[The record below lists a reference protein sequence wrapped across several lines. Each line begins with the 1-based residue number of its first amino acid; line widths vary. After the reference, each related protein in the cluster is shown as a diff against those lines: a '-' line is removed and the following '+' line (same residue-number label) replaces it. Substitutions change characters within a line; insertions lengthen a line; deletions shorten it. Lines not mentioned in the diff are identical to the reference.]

1 MEDLRSLMACID
13 DISSK
18 IPDGLYLEMA
28 NKMKRVHD
36 HMNGNKPF
44 HEDTFYY
51 SDDDSELESDDDTDG
66 DYEAPWI
73 LTAQDQRLRV
83 EEERMRDIRKLK
95 DEIVGLVKQM
105 HTEYKNL
112 FKFDKVATST
122 YGGIKRMTV
131 RHKSEAIKFWCEVQ
145 FDFGEVLPNV
155 KLPEWDTVNEAIF
168 VGCVSSVGATEDGG
182 WTWKNLMEW
191 GLRMIVMEIGTE
203 DEIERAKRGLMFYD
217 ELSLKTLQK
226 LPAFEKKIYDDYKEE
241 CHRKWNSNV
250 EDAEKKVRESEKKMD
265 TLEKACIEREYI
277 LGDYNVER
285 EWRDYWS
292 LEDLVFATG
301 RTIL

>member
-28 NKMKRVHD
+28 DKMKRVHD

-51 SDDDSELESDDDTDG
+51 SDDDSELESEEDDDS

-105 HTEYKNL
+105 HAEYKNL
-112 FKFDKVATST
+112 VKFDKVTTST
-122 YGGIKRMTV
+122 YSGIKRMTV
-131 RHKSEAIKFWCEVQ
+131 RHKSEAIKAWCERMASMAGQ
-145 FDFGEVLPNV
+145 HRL
-155 KLPEWDTVNEAIF
+155 
-168 VGCVSSVGATEDGG
+168 VGCVSSIAATEDGG

-191 GLRMIVMEIGTE
+191 GLRTIVMEIGTD
-203 DEIERAKRGLMFYD
+203 DEIDNAKTNKFFFD

-265 TLEKACIEREYI
+265 TLESACIEREYL
-277 LGDYNVER
+277 LGDDNVDR

-292 LEDLVFATG
+292 LDRKVFTTG

>member
-36 HMNGNKPF
+36 HMSGNKPF

-51 SDDDSELESDDDTDG
+51 SDDDSELESEDDDDASDS
-66 DYEAPWI
+66 DYQ
-73 LTAQDQRLRV
+73 AQAQRLRV
-83 EEERMRDIRKLK
+83 EVERLRDIRKLK
-95 DEIVGLVKQM
+95 NEIIGLVKQM
-105 HTEYKNL
+105 HAEYKNL
-112 FKFDKVATST
+112 VKFDKMATST

-131 RHKSEAIKFWCEVQ
+131 RHKSEAIKAWCEVQ

-155 KLPEWDTVNEAIF
+155 KLPKWDTVNEAIF

-241 CHRKWNSNV
+241 CHGKWNSNV

>member
-1 MEDLRSLMACID
+1 
-13 DISSK
+13 
-18 IPDGLYLEMA
+18 
-28 NKMKRVHD
+28 
-36 HMNGNKPF
+36 
-44 HEDTFYY
+44 
-51 SDDDSELESDDDTDG
+51 
-66 DYEAPWI
+66 
-73 LTAQDQRLRV
+73 
-83 EEERMRDIRKLK
+83 MRDIRKLK
-95 DEIVGLVKQM
+95 CEIVGLVKQM
-105 HTEYKNL
+105 HAEYKNL
-112 FKFDKVATST
+112 VKFDKVTTST
-122 YGGIKRMTV
+122 YSGIKRMTV
-131 RHKSEAIKFWCEVQ
+131 RHKSEAIKAWCERMASMAGQ
-145 FDFGEVLPNV
+145 HRL
-155 KLPEWDTVNEAIF
+155 
-168 VGCVSSVGATEDGG
+168 VGCVSSIAATEDGG

-191 GLRMIVMEIGTE
+191 GLRTIVMEIGTD
-203 DEIERAKRGLMFYD
+203 DEIDNAKTNKFFFD

>member
-1 MEDLRSLMACID
+1 MEDLQSLMACID
-13 DISSK
+13 AISSK

-28 NKMKRVHD
+28 DKMKRVHD

-51 SDDDSELESDDDTDG
+51 SDDDSELGSEDDASDS
-66 DYEAPWI
+66 DYEIAPE
-73 LTAQDQRLRV
+73 AQRLRE

-95 DEIVGLVKQM
+95 CEIVGLVKQM
-105 HTEYKNL
+105 HAEYKNL
-112 FKFDKVATST
+112 VKFDKVTTST
-122 YGGIKRMTV
+122 YSGIKRMTV
-131 RHKSEAIKFWCEVQ
+131 RHKSEAIKAWCERMASMAGQ
-145 FDFGEVLPNV
+145 HRL
-155 KLPEWDTVNEAIF
+155 
-168 VGCVSSVGATEDGG
+168 VGCVSSIAATEDGG

-191 GLRMIVMEIGTE
+191 GLRTIVMEIGTE

-226 LPAFEKKIYDDYKEE
+226 LHAFEKKIYDDYKEE
-241 CHRKWNSNV
+241 CHMKWNSKV

-265 TLEKACIEREYI
+265 TLERACIEREYV
-277 LGDYNVER
+277 LGDNNVER
-285 EWRDYWS
+285 EWRDFWS
-292 LEDLVFATG
+292 IDRNVFTTG

>member
-36 HMNGNKPF
+36 HMSGNKAF

-51 SDDDSELESDDDTDG
+51 RDDDSELESEDDDDDASDS
-66 DYEAPWI
+66 DYQ
-73 LTAQDQRLRV
+73 AQAQRIRV
-83 EEERMRDIRKLK
+83 EAERLRDIRKLK
-95 DEIVGLVKQM
+95 CEIVGLVKQM

-131 RHKSEAIKFWCEVQ
+131 RHKSEAIKAWCERIASMTGQ
-145 FDFGEVLPNV
+145 HRL
-155 KLPEWDTVNEAIF
+155 
-168 VGCVSSVGATEDGG
+168 VGCVSSIAATEDGG
-182 WTWKNLMEW
+182 WTWKNLTEW
-191 GLRMIVMEIGTE
+191 GLRTIVMEIGT
-203 DEIERAKRGLMFYD
+203 DAEIDNAKKNTVFFD

-226 LPAFEKKIYDDYKEE
+226 LPAFERQIYEDYKEE

-265 TLEKACIEREYI
+265 SLELACIEREHI
-277 LGDYNVER
+277 LVGDYNVER
-285 EWRDYWS
+285 ELRDYWN
-292 LEDLVFATG
+292 LDRKLFAIG

>member
-36 HMNGNKPF
+36 HMNGNKAF

-51 SDDDSELESDDDTDG
+51 SDDDSELESEEDDASDS
-66 DYEAPWI
+66 DYEITPE
-73 LTAQDQRLRV
+73 TQRLRV
-83 EEERMRDIRKLK
+83 QEERMRDIFKLRS
-95 DEIVGLVKQM
+95 EILAGVKQM
-105 HTEYKNL
+105 HAEYKNL
-112 FKFDKVATST
+112 MKWDKVATST
-122 YGGIKRMTV
+122 YGGIKRMTM
-131 RHKSEAIKFWCEVQ
+131 RHKSEAIKAWCEGY
-145 FDFGEVLPNV
+145 F
-155 KLPEWDTVNEAIF
+155 EANRSDDEHARGVSGSIL
-168 VGCVSSVGATEDGG
+168 VGCLTSVIATEDGR
-182 WTWKNLMEW
+182 WTWENLMSRGR
-191 GLRMIVMEIGTE
+191 GLRTIALEIGTE
-203 DEIERAKRGLMFYD
+203 DEIERAKTDVWMFYD

-250 EDAEKKVRESEKKMD
+250 EDAQKKVKESEKKMD
-265 TLEKACIEREYI
+265 TLEKGCIEREYL
-277 LGDYNVER
+277 LGDYNEVR

-292 LEDLVFATG
+292 LDRKVFTTG

>member
-1 MEDLRSLMACID
+1 MACID

-36 HMNGNKPF
+36 HLNGNKAF

-51 SDDDSELESDDDTDG
+51 SDDDSEFGSDDDDTSDS
-66 DYEAPWI
+66 DYEAP
-73 LTAQDQRLRV
+73 TQAQRLRV

-95 DEIVGLVKQM
+95 CEIVGLVKQM
-105 HTEYKNL
+105 HAEYKNL
-112 FKFDKVATST
+112 VKFDKVTTST
-122 YGGIKRMTV
+122 YSGIKRMTV
-131 RHKSEAIKFWCEVQ
+131 RHKSEAIKAWCERMASMAGQ
-145 FDFGEVLPNV
+145 HRL
-155 KLPEWDTVNEAIF
+155 
-168 VGCVSSVGATEDGG
+168 VGCVSSIAATEDGG

-191 GLRMIVMEIGTE
+191 GLRTIVMEIGTD
-203 DEIERAKRGLMFYD
+203 DEIDNAKTNKFFFD

-265 TLEKACIEREYI
+265 TLESACIEREYL
-277 LGDYNVER
+277 LGDDNVDR

-292 LEDLVFATG
+292 LDRKVFTTG

>member
-1 MEDLRSLMACID
+1 MACLD

-51 SDDDSELESDDDTDG
+51 SDDDSELGSEEDDDASDS
-66 DYEAPWI
+66 DYQ
-73 LTAQDQRLRV
+73 AQAQRIRV
-83 EEERMRDIRKLK
+83 EVERLRDIRKLK
-95 DEIVGLVKQM
+95 SEILAGVKSM
-105 HTEYKNL
+105 HKEYKNM

-131 RHKSEAIKFWCEVQ
+131 RHKSEAIKAWCERM
-145 FDFGEVLPNV
+145 DTDGKVLPNV
-155 KLPEWDTVNEAIF
+155 GFMSHFNKAIL
-168 VGCVSSVGATEDGG
+168 VGCVSSIAATEDGG
-182 WTWKNLMEW
+182 WTWKNLTEW
-191 GLRMIVMEIGTE
+191 GLRTIVMEIGT
-203 DEIERAKRGLMFYD
+203 DAEIDNAKKNTFFFE

-226 LPAFEKKIYDDYKEE
+226 LPAFERQIYEDYKEE
-241 CHRKWNSNV
+241 CYRKWNSNV

-265 TLEKACIEREYI
+265 SLELACIEREYI
-277 LGDYNVER
+277 LVGDYNVER
-285 EWRDYWS
+285 ELRDYWN
-292 LEDLVFATG
+292 LDRKVFATG

>member
-1 MEDLRSLMACID
+1 MEDLRSLMACLD

-18 IPDGLYLEMA
+18 IPDGIYLEMA
-28 NKMKRVHD
+28 DTMKRVHD

-51 SDDDSELESDDDTDG
+51 SDDDSELGSEDDASDS

-73 LTAQDQRLRV
+73 LTAQDQRLRE

-95 DEIVGLVKQM
+95 NEIIGLVKQM

-112 FKFDKVATST
+112 EKFDKVTTST

-131 RHKSEAIKFWCEVQ
+131 RHKSEAIKAWCERM
-145 FDFGEVLPNV
+145 DTDGKVLPNV
-155 KLPEWDTVNEAIF
+155 GFMSHFNKATL
-168 VGCVSSVGATEDGG
+168 VGCVSSIDATEDGG
-182 WTWKNLMEW
+182 WTWKNLTEW
-191 GLRMIVMEIGTE
+191 GLRTIVMEIGT
-203 DEIERAKRGLMFYD
+203 DAEIDNAKKNTFFFE

-226 LPAFEKKIYDDYKEE
+226 LPAFERQIYEDYKEE

-265 TLEKACIEREYI
+265 SLELACIEREYV
-277 LGDYNVER
+277 LGDNNVER

-292 LEDLVFATG
+292 LDRKVFATG

>member
-1 MEDLRSLMACID
+1 MEDLRSLMACLD

-18 IPDGLYLEMA
+18 IPDGIYLEMA
-28 NKMKRVHD
+28 NTMKRVHD
-36 HMNGNKPF
+36 HMNGNKNV

-51 SDDDSELESDDDTDG
+51 SDDDSELESEEDDDS

-112 FKFDKVATST
+112 EKFDKVTTST
-122 YGGIKRMTV
+122 YSGIKRMTV
-131 RHKSEAIKFWCEVQ
+131 RHKSEAIKAWCERMASMAGQ
-145 FDFGEVLPNV
+145 HRL
-155 KLPEWDTVNEAIF
+155 
-168 VGCVSSVGATEDGG
+168 VGCVSSIAATEDGG
-182 WTWKNLMEW
+182 WTWKNLTEW
-191 GLRMIVMEIGTE
+191 GLRTIVMEIGT
-203 DEIERAKRGLMFYD
+203 DAEIDNAKKNTFFFE

-226 LPAFEKKIYDDYKEE
+226 LPAFERQIYEDYKEE
-241 CHRKWNSNV
+241 CHRKWNSDV

-265 TLEKACIEREYI
+265 SLELACIEREYI
-277 LGDYNVER
+277 LVGDYNVER
-285 EWRDYWS
+285 ELRDYWN
-292 LEDLVFATG
+292 LDRKVFATG

>member
-1 MEDLRSLMACID
+1 MEDLQSLMACLD

-28 NKMKRVHD
+28 DKMKRVHD
-36 HMNGNKPF
+36 HMNGDKPF

-51 SDDDSELESDDDTDG
+51 SDDDSELGSEDDASDS
-66 DYEAPWI
+66 DYEIAPE
-73 LTAQDQRLRV
+73 AQRLRE

-95 DEIVGLVKQM
+95 CEIVGLVKQM
-105 HTEYKNL
+105 HAEYKNL
-112 FKFDKVATST
+112 VKFDKVTTST
-122 YGGIKRMTV
+122 YSGIKRMTV
-131 RHKSEAIKFWCEVQ
+131 RHKSEAIKAWCERMASMAGQ
-145 FDFGEVLPNV
+145 HRL
-155 KLPEWDTVNEAIF
+155 
-168 VGCVSSVGATEDGG
+168 VGCVSSIAATEDGG

-191 GLRMIVMEIGTE
+191 GLRTIVMEIGTE

-226 LPAFEKKIYDDYKEE
+226 LHAFEKKIYDDYKEE
-241 CHRKWNSNV
+241 CHMKWNSNV

-265 TLEKACIEREYI
+265 TLERACIEREYV
-277 LGDYNVER
+277 LGDNNVER

-292 LEDLVFATG
+292 LDRKVFTTG

>member
-1 MEDLRSLMACID
+1 
-13 DISSK
+13 
-18 IPDGLYLEMA
+18 MA

-36 HMNGNKPF
+36 HMSGNKPF

-51 SDDDSELESDDDTDG
+51 SDDDSELESEEDDDASDS
-66 DYEAPWI
+66 DYQ
-73 LTAQDQRLRV
+73 AQAQRLRV
-83 EEERMRDIRKLK
+83 EVERLRDIRKLK
-95 DEIVGLVKQM
+95 NEIIGLVKQM
-105 HTEYKNL
+105 HAEYKNL
-112 FKFDKVATST
+112 VKFDKMATST

-131 RHKSEAIKFWCEVQ
+131 RHKSEAIKAWCEVQ

-155 KLPEWDTVNEAIF
+155 KLPKWDTVNEAIF

>member
-1 MEDLRSLMACID
+1 MEDLRSLMACLD

-18 IPDGLYLEMA
+18 IPDGIYLEMA
-28 NKMKRVHD
+28 NTMKRVHD
-36 HMNGNKPF
+36 HMNGNKNV

-105 HTEYKNL
+105 HAEYKNL

-131 RHKSEAIKFWCEVQ
+131 RHKSEAIKAWCERMASMAGQ
-145 FDFGEVLPNV
+145 HRL
-155 KLPEWDTVNEAIF
+155 
-168 VGCVSSVGATEDGG
+168 VGCVSSIAATEDGG
-182 WTWKNLMEW
+182 WTWKNLTEW
-191 GLRMIVMEIGTE
+191 GLRTIVMEIGTD
-203 DEIERAKRGLMFYD
+203 DEIDNAKKNKFFSD

-241 CHRKWNSNV
+241 CHMKWNSNV

-265 TLEKACIEREYI
+265 TLERACIEREYV
-277 LGDYNVER
+277 LGDNNVER

-292 LEDLVFATG
+292 LDRKVFTTG

>member
-36 HMNGNKPF
+36 HMSGNKPF

-51 SDDDSELESDDDTDG
+51 SDDDSELGSDDDTDS
-66 DYEAPWI
+66 DYEAP
-73 LTAQDQRLRV
+73 TQAQRLRV
-83 EEERMRDIRKLK
+83 EEERMRDILKLK
-95 DEIVGLVKQM
+95 DEILAGVKQM
-105 HTEYKNL
+105 HAEYKNL
-112 FKFDKVATST
+112 MKWDKVATST
-122 YGGIKRMTV
+122 YDGIKRMTV
-131 RHKSEAIKFWCEVQ
+131 RHKSEAIKAWCEGY
-145 FDFGEVLPNV
+145 FEANRSGGEHARGVSGSIL
-155 KLPEWDTVNEAIF
+155 
-168 VGCVSSVGATEDGG
+168 VGCLTSVIATEDGR
-182 WTWKNLMEW
+182 WTWENLMSRGR
-191 GLRMIVMEIGTE
+191 GLRAIALEIGTE
-203 DEIERAKRGLMFYD
+203 DEIERAKTDVWMFYD

-241 CHRKWNSNV
+241 CQRKWYVALQNAKLKVV
-250 EDAEKKVRESEKKMD
+250 ESKAKMD
-265 TLEKACIEREYI
+265 SLEMGCIEREYI
-277 LGDYNVER
+277 LVLDYNEVR

-292 LEDLVFATG
+292 LDRKVFTTG

>member
-28 NKMKRVHD
+28 DKMKRVHD

-51 SDDDSELESDDDTDG
+51 SDDDSELESEEDDDS

-105 HTEYKNL
+105 HAEYKNL
-112 FKFDKVATST
+112 VKFDKVTTST
-122 YGGIKRMTV
+122 YSGIKRMTV
-131 RHKSEAIKFWCEVQ
+131 RHKSEAIKAWCERMASMAGQ
-145 FDFGEVLPNV
+145 HRL
-155 KLPEWDTVNEAIF
+155 
-168 VGCVSSVGATEDGG
+168 VGCVSSIAATEDGG

-191 GLRMIVMEIGTE
+191 GLRTIVMEIGTD
-203 DEIERAKRGLMFYD
+203 DEIDNAKTNKFFFD

-265 TLEKACIEREYI
+265 TLEKACIEREYV
-277 LGDYNVER
+277 LGDNNVER
-285 EWRDYWS
+285 EWRDFWS
-292 LEDLVFATG
+292 IDRNVFTTG

>member
-1 MEDLRSLMACID
+1 MACID
-13 DISSK
+13 AISSK

-28 NKMKRVHD
+28 DKMKRVHD

-51 SDDDSELESDDDTDG
+51 SDDDSELGSEEDDDASDS
-66 DYEAPWI
+66 DYQ
-73 LTAQDQRLRV
+73 AQAQRIRV
-83 EEERMRDIRKLK
+83 EVERLRDIRKLK
-95 DEIVGLVKQM
+95 SEILAGVKSM
-105 HTEYKNL
+105 HKEYKNM

-131 RHKSEAIKFWCEVQ
+131 RHKSEAIKSWCERM
-145 FDFGEVLPNV
+145 DTDGKVLPNV
-155 KLPEWDTVNEAIF
+155 GFMSHFNKAIL
-168 VGCVSSVGATEDGG
+168 VGCVSSIAATEDGG
-182 WTWKNLMEW
+182 WTWKNLTEW
-191 GLRMIVMEIGTE
+191 GLRTIVMEIGT
-203 DEIERAKRGLMFYD
+203 DAEIDNAKKNTFFFE

-226 LPAFEKKIYDDYKEE
+226 LPAFERQIYEDYKEE
-241 CHRKWNSNV
+241 CHRKWNSDV

-265 TLEKACIEREYI
+265 TLERACIEREYV
-277 LGDYNVER
+277 LGGNNVER

-292 LEDLVFATG
+292 LDRKVFTTG

>member
-1 MEDLRSLMACID
+1 MACID
-13 DISSK
+13 AISSK

-28 NKMKRVHD
+28 DKMKRVHD

-51 SDDDSELESDDDTDG
+51 SDDDSELGSEEDDDASDS
-66 DYEAPWI
+66 DYQ
-73 LTAQDQRLRV
+73 AQAQRIRV
-83 EEERMRDIRKLK
+83 DVERLRDIRKLK
-95 DEIVGLVKQM
+95 SEILAGVKSM
-105 HTEYKNL
+105 HKEYKNM

-131 RHKSEAIKFWCEVQ
+131 RHKSEAIKAWCERM
-145 FDFGEVLPNV
+145 DTDGKVLPNV
-155 KLPEWDTVNEAIF
+155 GFMSHFNKAIL
-168 VGCVSSVGATEDGG
+168 VGCVSSIAATEDGG
-182 WTWKNLMEW
+182 WTWKNLTEW
-191 GLRMIVMEIGTE
+191 GLRTIVMEIGT
-203 DEIERAKRGLMFYD
+203 DAEIDNAKKNTFFFE

-226 LPAFEKKIYDDYKEE
+226 LPAFERQIYEDYKEE
-241 CHRKWNSNV
+241 CHRKWNSDV

-265 TLEKACIEREYI
+265 SLELACIEREYV